1 MDYRAVY
8 EEWLNHPL
16 VDSKTKEELI
26 GIRNDPKEVE
36 DRFYRELAFGTAGL
50 RGKMAAGTNRM
61 NPYIIRR
68 ISQALA
74 NVISESGEEA
84 KSRGVVMA
92 YDTRRNSNFFV
103 KIAAQIF
110 AANGIKTYLFS
121 EPRPTPQL
129 SFSVRELRT
138 IAGVVVTASHNP
150 KEYNGFKVY
159 WEEGSQILDAIADRI
174 TAHYLGLQ
182 DYLSLKGLP
191 FEKGV
196 SVGLIDVLSSEMDER
211 YRRYVAS
218 CSLNADV
225 DKMLSMVYTPLHGTG
240 AAHLIPLLNEQGY
253 KQIETVA
260 EQLTPDPDF
269 STAPYPNPE
278 DPKAFAL
285 SIEKGKARDAEL
297 LLATDP
303 DADRLGAMVRTPEGE
318 YKPLTGNQM
327 GAILVHYILDSLS
340 KTRGIPEKSV
350 IITSIVTSDFGPTVA
365 RAFGIP
371 TVYTLTG
378 FKNICGKANE
388 YDRTGERQFLFGYEE
403 SIGFVYG
410 TRVRDK
416 DAVSSGLLLTEAA
429 AYHKKAGY
437 SLYEWLQ
444 ELFRRYG
451 YHEERMINYVLEGKE
466 GAERIGRIMNR
477 FRSVPLTE
485 IGDAHLTQRIDY
497 LEEPPEP
504 ALKTNCLK
512 FLYGENVW
520 FALRPS
526 GTEPKLKVYLYAR
539 SETRDSSSKIADLF
553 YERVYSELKRIP

>member
-74 NVISESGEEA
+74 NVISESGEAA
-84 KSRGVVMA
+84 KARGIVMA

-110 AANGIKTYLFS
+110 AANGIKTYLFN

-196 SVGLIDVLSSEMDER
+196 SIGSIDVLSSEMDER

-225 DKMLSMVYTPLHGTG
+225 DKTLSMVYTPLHGTG

-388 YDRTGERQFLFGYEE
+388 YDRTGERRFLFGYEE

-466 GAERIGRIMNR
+466 GAERIGRIMDR

-485 IGDAHLTQRIDY
+485 IGDEHLTQRIDY

-539 SETRDSSSKIADLF
+539 SETRDGSSKIADLF

>member
-1 MDYRAVY
+1 
-8 EEWLNHPL
+8 
-16 VDSKTKEELI
+16 
-26 GIRNDPKEVE
+26 
-36 DRFYRELAFGTAGL
+36 
-50 RGKMAAGTNRM
+50 
-61 NPYIIRR
+61 
-68 ISQALA
+68 
-74 NVISESGEEA
+74 
-84 KSRGVVMA
+84 VMA

-110 AANGIKTYLFS
+110 AANGIKTYLFN

-196 SVGLIDVLSSEMDER
+196 SIGSIDVLSSEMDER

-225 DKMLSMVYTPLHGTG
+225 DKTLSMVYTPLHGTG

-285 SIEKGKARDAEL
+285 SIEKGKACDAEL

-388 YDRTGERQFLFGYEE
+388 YDRTGERRFLFGYEE

-451 YHEERMINYVLEGKE
+451 HHEERMINYVLEGKE
-466 GAERIGRIMNR
+466 GAERIGRIMDR

-485 IGDAHLTQRIDY
+485 IGDEHLTQRIDY